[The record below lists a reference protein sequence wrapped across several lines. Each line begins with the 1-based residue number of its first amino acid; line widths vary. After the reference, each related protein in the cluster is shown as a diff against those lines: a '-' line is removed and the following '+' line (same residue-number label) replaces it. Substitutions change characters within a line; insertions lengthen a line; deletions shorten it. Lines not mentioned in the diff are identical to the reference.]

1 MSNDEFENIFAG
13 FDAATEAES
22 TVETTPT
29 EPVVEEVPEVTEL
42 PEVERKDPDTIKRHG
57 KQRKT
62 RVVVNKYAG
71 MEPLSMAEANE
82 FNSWLAAHG
91 LCKTVGS
98 YASTK
103 RMRIY
108 RNLGTKNGK
117 QIHSRDCIYV
127 VSADLWRKHK
137 EGVKQI
143 ILKLS
148 KKQMDEENVVKVK
161 EYREKMSQIEED
173 LLLKHD
179 IVMNWYN
186 GKSATFKKIQHK
198 ITSPDVLDM
207 LNEAV
212 KHDRNYDQRKIYL
225 QRFRIGA
232 QIEELGIAPQYDW
245 RNFDIITKDGKVV
258 CAYSFRDMIPLHSET
273 FKTGFFD
280 KFGYNTEIVD
290 SETIE
295 RVKNMGA
302 KYQTLEAETK

>member
-1 MSNDEFENIFAG
+1 MSNNELESIFAG

-22 TVETTPT
+22 TVETPVAETEVQTVETEDLPT
-29 EPVVEEVPEVTEL
+29 
-42 PEVERKDPDTIKRHG
+42 VERKDPESIKRHG
-57 KQRKT
+57 KQRKP
-62 RVVVNKYAG
+62 RVVVNKYDG
-71 MEPLSMAEANE
+71 MEPLSMTEANE
-82 FNSWLAAHG
+82 FNDWLAEHG

-103 RMRIY
+103 RMRVY
-108 RNLGTKNGK
+108 RKLGERNGK
-117 QIHSRDCIYV
+117 PIHSRDCVYV

-137 EGVKQI
+137 EGVKNI

-198 ITSPDVLDM
+198 IVSTDVLEM

-245 RNFDIITKDGKVV
+245 RNFDVITKDGKVV

-280 KFGYNTEIVD
+280 KFGYNMEIVD

-295 RVKNMGA
+295 KVKNMGA
-302 KYQTLEAETK
+302 QYQTLEAETK

>member
-1 MSNDEFENIFAG
+1 MSNNELENIFAG

-22 TVETTPT
+22 TASKAVETP
-29 EPVVEEVPEVTEL
+29 EETVSVSEEL
-42 PEVERKDPDTIKRHG
+42 PTVERKDPETIKRHG
-57 KQRKT
+57 KQRKP
-62 RVVVNKYAG
+62 RVVVNKYDG
-71 MEPLSMAEANE
+71 MEPLSMADANE
-82 FNSWLAAHG
+82 FNEWLSEHG
-91 LCKTVGS
+91 LCKTVGT

-103 RMRIY
+103 RMRVY
-108 RNLGTKNGK
+108 RKLGERGGRP
-117 QIHSRDCIYV
+117 IHSRDCIYV
-127 VSADLWRKHK
+127 VSADLWRNHK
-137 EGVKQI
+137 EGVKKI
-143 ILKLS
+143 ILQLS
-148 KKQMDEENVVKVK
+148 KKQMNEENVVKVK
-161 EYREKMSQIEED
+161 EYREKMSQIEEE

-198 ITSPDVLDM
+198 IMSADVLEM

-245 RNFDIITKDGKVV
+245 RSFDIITKDGKVV
-258 CAYSFRDMIPLHSET
+258 CAYSYRDMIPLHSET

-295 RVKNMGA
+295 KVKKMGGQ
-302 KYQTLEAETK
+302 YETLEAETK

>member
-1 MSNDEFENIFAG
+1 MSNNELENIFAA

-22 TVETTPT
+22 TT
-29 EPVVEEVPEVTEL
+29 EQVVTET
-42 PEVERKDPDTIKRHG
+42 PAVDEITEVERKDPETIKRHG
-57 KQRKT
+57 KQRKP
-62 RVVVNKYAG
+62 RVVVNKYDG

-82 FNSWLAAHG
+82 FNTWLAEHG
-91 LCKTVGS
+91 LCKTVGT

-103 RMRIY
+103 RMRVY
-108 RNLGTKNGK
+108 RKLGERNGRP
-117 QIHSRDCIYV
+117 IHSRDCVYV
-127 VSADLWRKHK
+127 VSADLWRNHK
-137 EGVKQI
+137 DGVKKI

-148 KKQMDEENVVKVK
+148 KKQMDDENVVKVK
-161 EYREKMSQIEED
+161 EYREKMSQIEEE
-173 LLLKHD
+173 LLLQHD

-198 ITSPDVLDM
+198 IMSPDVLEM

-232 QIEELGIAPQYDW
+232 QIEEMGIAPQYDW
-245 RNFDIITKDGKVV
+245 RNFDVITKDGKVV

-295 RVKNMGA
+295 KVKAMGA
-302 KYQTLEAETK
+302 NYQTLEAETK

>member
-1 MSNDEFENIFAG
+1 MSNNELENIFAA

-22 TVETTPT
+22 TT
-29 EPVVEEVPEVTEL
+29 EQVVTET
-42 PEVERKDPDTIKRHG
+42 PAVDEITEVERKDPETIKRHG
-57 KQRKT
+57 KQRKP
-62 RVVVNKYAG
+62 RVVVNKYDG

-82 FNSWLAAHG
+82 FNTWLAEHG
-91 LCKTVGS
+91 LCKTVGT
-98 YASTK
+98 YASAK
-103 RMRIY
+103 RMRVY
-108 RNLGTKNGK
+108 RKLGERNGRP
-117 QIHSRDCIYV
+117 IHSRDCVYV
-127 VSADLWRKHK
+127 VSADLWRNHK
-137 EGVKQI
+137 DGVKKI

-148 KKQMDEENVVKVK
+148 KKQMDDENVVKVK
-161 EYREKMSQIEED
+161 EYREKMSQIEEE
-173 LLLKHD
+173 LLLQHD

-198 ITSPDVLDM
+198 IMSPDVLEM

-232 QIEELGIAPQYDW
+232 QIEEMGIAPQYDW
-245 RNFDIITKDGKVV
+245 RNFDVITKDGKVV

-295 RVKNMGA
+295 KVKAMGA
-302 KYQTLEAETK
+302 NYQTLEAETK